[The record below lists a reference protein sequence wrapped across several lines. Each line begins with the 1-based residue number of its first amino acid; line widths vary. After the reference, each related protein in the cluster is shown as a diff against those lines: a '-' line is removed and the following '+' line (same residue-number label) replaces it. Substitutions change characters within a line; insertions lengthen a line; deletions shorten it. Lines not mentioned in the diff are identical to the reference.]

1 MSNVPMFLASTS
13 SAAARQG
20 TELSPALVAKAEA
33 GPVTFYPT
41 DSTIFAQG
49 DKAGAVYVVEFGT
62 VRVCRVTNDGR
73 RQISSFHFAGDVFG
87 FEAGDERQCY
97 AESVDGAGIRVV
109 HTDASGVPPHRLLRL
124 ALTGFANAQHH
135 LLRLGRM
142 NAAEK
147 LASFLLDLLERQ
159 DSDKI
164 VALQMQRC
172 DVADYLGLTFET
184 VSRVLRSLKDGGIIK
199 VPSIDRIEIID
210 VAALTALSD

>member
-1 MSNVPMFLASTS
+1 MSTLPVFLPS
-13 SAAARQG
+13 SSIPAVRHA
-20 TELSPALVAKAEA
+20 TELRPGAVAKAEA

-49 DKAGAVYVVEFGT
+49 DKAGSVYLVEFGT
-62 VRVCRVTNDGR
+62 VRICRVTSDGR
-73 RQISSFHFAGDVFG
+73 RQINSFHFAGDVFG

-109 HTDASGVPPHRLLRL
+109 HTDASGVPAHRLLQL
-124 ALTGFANAQHH
+124 ALTSFASAQHH

-142 NAAEK
+142 NAVEK
-147 LASFLLDLLERQ
+147 LASFLLDLLDRQ
-159 DSDKI
+159 ESDNV

-172 DVADYLGLTFET
+172 DIADYLGLTFET

-199 VPSIDRIEIID
+199 VPSIDRVEIVD
-210 VAALTALSD
+210 TAALAALSD

>member
-13 SAAARQG
+13 SATARQE
-20 TELSPALVAKAEA
+20 TELCPALVAKAEA

-62 VRVCRVTNDGR
+62 VRVCRVTSDGR
-73 RQISSFHFAGDVFG
+73 RQINSFHFAGDVFG
-87 FEAGDERQCY
+87 FEAGDDRQCY

-109 HTDASGVPPHRLLRL
+109 HTDASGVPPHRLLQL

-159 DSDKI
+159 DSDST

-199 VPSIDRIEIID
+199 VPSIDRIEIVD
-210 VAALTALSD
+210 VAALTAMSD

>member
-13 SAAARQG
+13 SATARQE

-49 DKAGAVYVVEFGT
+49 DKAGAVYLVEFGT
-62 VRVCRVTNDGR
+62 VRVCRVTSDGR
-73 RQISSFHFAGDVFG
+73 RQINSFHFAGDVFG
-87 FEAGDERQCY
+87 FEAGDDRQCY

-109 HTDASGVPPHRLLRL
+109 HTDASGVPPHRLLQL

-159 DSDKI
+159 DSDST

-199 VPSIDRIEIID
+199 VPSIDRIEIVD
-210 VAALTALSD
+210 VAALTAMSD

>member
-1 MSNVPMFLASTS
+1 MSNLPIFLASAS
-13 SAAARQG
+13 SATSRQG

-49 DKAGAVYVVEFGT
+49 GKAGAVYVVEFGT

-73 RQISSFHFAGDVFG
+73 RQINSFHFAGDVFG

-109 HTDASGVPPHRLLRL
+109 HTDASGVPPHRLLQL
-124 ALTGFANAQHH
+124 ALTGLANAQHH
-135 LLRLGRM
+135 LMRLGRM

-159 DSDKI
+159 DSDNV

-184 VSRVLRSLKDGGIIK
+184 VSRVLRSLKEGGIIK
-199 VPSIDRIEIID
+199 VPSIDRIEIVD
-210 VAALTALSD
+210 VAALAALSD

>member
-1 MSNVPMFLASTS
+1 MSNIPMFLASTS

-20 TELSPALVAKAEA
+20 TELSPAHVAKAEA

-62 VRVCRVTNDGR
+62 VRVCRVTSDGR
-73 RQISSFHFAGDVFG
+73 RQINSFHFAGDVFG
-87 FEAGDERQCY
+87 FEAGDDRQCY

-109 HTDASGVPPHRLLRL
+109 HTDASGVPPHRLLQL

-159 DSDKI
+159 DSDNT

-199 VPSIDRIEIID
+199 VPSIDRIEIVD
-210 VAALTALSD
+210 VAALTAMSD

>member
-1 MSNVPMFLASTS
+1 MSNIPMFLASTS
-13 SAAARQG
+13 STAARQG
-20 TELSPALVAKAEA
+20 TDLSPAHVAKAEA

-62 VRVCRVTNDGR
+62 VRVCRVTSDGR
-73 RQISSFHFAGDVFG
+73 RQINSFHFAGDVFG
-87 FEAGDERQCY
+87 FEAGDDRQCY

-109 HTDASGVPPHRLLRL
+109 HTDASGVPPHRLLQL

-159 DSDKI
+159 DSDNT

-184 VSRVLRSLKDGGIIK
+184 VSRVLRNLKDGGIIK
-199 VPSIDRIEIID
+199 VPSIDRIEIVD
-210 VAALTALSD
+210 VAALTAMSD